1 MLRRQGKEAG
11 HSQCNTCRNS
21 LGLDPERDPRHDD
34 DQAGWHVRMK
44 EIVAKAPLEAKHDL
58 QTGEFACKLK
68 NKLNPDLTKYGR

>member
-1 MLRRQGKEAG
+1 
-11 HSQCNTCRNS
+11 
-21 LGLDPERDPRHDD
+21 
-34 DQAGWHVRMK
+34 MK